1 MSKATEKIKEEF
13 LAMVP
18 PTLYFFVILHIV
30 ALIRALMVKGT
41 GITLD
46 TTTSV
51 TIAALVLGKSVLIAD
66 MMPFINRFPEK
77 PLIWNVAWKTVV
89 YFIVALIIHY
99 LEHLY
104 DFWKLAPGFA
114 AANEKLL
121 STIVWPHFWAIQLL
135 LSMLILGY
143 CVMSELIRAMGA
155 DKGTTM
161 FFGPLV
167 PRSLQS

>member
-1 MSKATEKIKEEF
+1 MRKAFEKIKEEL

-30 ALIRALMVKGT
+30 ALIRALMIKGT

-66 MMPFINRFPEK
+66 MLPFINRFPEK

-89 YFIVALIIHY
+89 YFVVALVIHY

-121 STIVWPHFWAIQLL
+121 STIVWPHFWALQIL
-135 LSMLILGY
+135 LSVLILGY

-155 DKGTTM
+155 DQVKTM

-167 PRSLQS
+167 ARPLHP

>member
-1 MSKATEKIKEEF
+1 MSKAAEKIKEEL

-18 PTLYFFVILHIV
+18 PTLYFFVVLHIV
-30 ALIRALMVKGT
+30 VLIRSLMIKGT

-51 TIAALVLGKSVLIAD
+51 AIAALILGKSVLIAD
-66 MMPFINRFPEK
+66 MMPFINRFPDR
-77 PLIWNVAWKTVV
+77 PLIWNVTWKTAV
-89 YFIVALIIHY
+89 YQIVALVIHY

-104 DFWKLAPGFA
+104 DVWKLAPGFA

-121 STIVWPHFWAIQLL
+121 SAIIWPHFWAVQLL
-135 LSMLILGY
+135 LLVLILAY
-143 CVMSELIRAMGA
+143 CIMSELIRAMGA
-155 DKGTTM
+155 DKVKRM

-167 PRSLQS
+167 A